1 MLALKGE
8 TLYIGGKSAAS
19 RYLIEANNR
28 FSLNHILEPNVEFP
42 MWQWDKEFYI
52 HHALDEGLPIAVGE
66 AMSSGLIPL
75 VHRFPSATEIVPK
88 ELPYIYNEE
97 LLELIHEYRN
107 KSKEE
112 LLNLKHELRN
122 IILRIFGS
130 EPVGDKLEA
139 IFQETK
145 K

>member
-1 MLALKGE
+1 
-8 TLYIGGKSAAS
+8 
-19 RYLIEANNR
+19 
-28 FSLNHILEPNVEFP
+28 
-42 MWQWDKEFYI
+42 
-52 HHALDEGLPIAVGE
+52 
-66 AMSSGLIPL
+66 MSSGLIPL